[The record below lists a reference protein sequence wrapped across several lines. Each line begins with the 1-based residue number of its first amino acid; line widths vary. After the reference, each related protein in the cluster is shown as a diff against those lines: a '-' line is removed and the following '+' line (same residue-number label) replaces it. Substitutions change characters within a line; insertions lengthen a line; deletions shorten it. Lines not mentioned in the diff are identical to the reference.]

1 MKSKLEI
8 EAIIQQLETHIADD
22 FEAQDLDFKQW
33 NDKSIEENIKKM
45 IRYAVCMANGGGGS
59 VVFGVADKVTGLS
72 NVLLGVP
79 FNVNVQ
85 ALQQRIQDHTVPP
98 ILPLFDEILYVNGAI
113 RILIMHIIPGNA
125 YYTTLD
131 GDSTVRQGKE
141 CLPFEY
147 LK

>member
-8 EAIIQQLETHIADD
+8 EAIIQQLETKIADD

-33 NDKSIEENIKKM
+33 NVNSIEENIKKM
-45 IRYAVCMANGGGGS
+45 IKYAVCMANGGGGS
-59 VVFGVADKVTGLS
+59 VVFGIADKVTGLS

-79 FNVNVQ
+79 MEINIQ
-85 ALQQRIQDHTVPP
+85 ALQKRIYDNTVPP
-98 ILPLFDEILYVNGAI
+98 ILPSFDEIYYENKSV
-113 RILIMHIIPGNA
+113 RILIMNILPGDA
-125 YYTTLD
+125 YYTTLE

-141 CLPFEY
+141 CLPYEY

>member
-8 EAIIQQLETHIADD
+8 EAIIQQLETRIADD

-33 NDKSIEENIKKM
+33 NDSSVEENIKKM

-79 FNVNVQ
+79 FKINIQV
-85 ALQQRIQDHTVPP
+85 LQQRIQNHTVPP
-98 ILPLFDEILYVNGAI
+98 ILPSFDEILYGNGTI
-113 RILIMHIIPGNA
+113 RILIMHIFPGNA
-125 YYTTLD
+125 YYTTIE
-131 GDSTVRQGKE
+131 GNSTVRQGKE
-141 CLPFEY
+141 CLPY
-147 LK
+147 DHLK